1 MYPTHLGEQRVT
13 IGANNPLVK
22 QPYTSSLLN
31 ISAMSYG
38 ALSDRAILA
47 LSSGAKLGGFSHN
60 TGEGGVSRFH
70 KEGGGDL
77 VWNIGTAYFGC
88 GDFDKDGKRVF
99 DPVVFKENSQYVKMI
114 EIKLSQGAKPAHGG
128 MLPKEK
134 ITPLIAEARNL
145 PWPVE
150 HDCNSPPQHSAFSN
164 PYELCAFIAQ
174 LRDLSGGKPVGIKLC
189 IGQPEEFTA
198 LVHAFIETGNHPDFI
213 TVDGGEG
220 GTGAAPPEF
229 SNSIGTPL
237 TEGLSFVHAVL
248 VGTGFRDPKDKS
260 KSKIALVASGRMLT
274 GISLFRSFVLG
285 ADVCCAARSFLFS
298 LGCIQA
304 LKCNTNTC
312 PTGITTQNPDLS
324 FGLDP
329 ASKRVRVAN
338 FQRETVKACIEVME
352 AAGVDSWAKIHPALL
367 VKRTAIGQS
376 RDYKEI
382 YAHLQVK
389 QGELLENKGPQRLLE
404 AWDLEDGI
412 ISRVV

>member
-1 MYPTHLGEQRVT
+1 V
-13 IGANNPLVK
+13 
-22 QPYTSSLLN
+22 
-31 ISAMSYG
+31 SYG
-38 ALSDRAILA
+38 ALSDRAIQA
-47 LSSGAKLGGFSHN
+47 LSSGARLGGFSHN

-77 VWNIGTAYFGC
+77 VWNVGTAYFGC
-88 GDFDKDGKRVF
+88 GTFDANGERKF
-99 DPVVFKENSQYVKMI
+99 DPDMFKVNAQYVKMI

-145 PWPVE
+145 PYPVE
-150 HDCNSPPQHSAFSN
+150 HDCNSPPKHNAFSN
-164 PYELCAFIAQ
+164 PEEMCAFITQ
-174 LRDLSGGKPVGIKLC
+174 LRELSGGKPVGIKLC
-189 IGQPEEFTA
+189 VGQPEEFTA
-198 LVHAFIETGNHPDFI
+198 LVHSFINTGVHPDFI

-237 TEGLSFVHAVL
+237 PEGLSFVHAVL
-248 VGTGFRDPKDKS
+248 VGAGLRDPVDKS
-260 KSKIALVASGRMLT
+260 KSKIALIASGKHIT
-274 GISLFRSFVLG
+274 GMSLFKSFCLG
-285 ADVCCAARSFLFS
+285 ADVANAARSFLFS

-304 LKCNTNTC
+304 LKCNSNTC
-312 PTGITTQNPDLS
+312 PTGITTQNPELT

-329 ASKRVRVAN
+329 TSKQVRVAN
-338 FQRETVKACIEVME
+338 FHKLTVKACIEVME
-352 AAGVDSWAKIHPALL
+352 ACGVESWAKIHPGLL

-376 RDYKEI
+376 RDYREI
-382 YAHLQVK
+382 YTHLQVK

-412 ISRVV
+412 VSRVV